1 MSEPVIDIRDL
12 RIGFTARAGHTQ
24 EVLKGV
30 NVTIRPGET
39 LGIVGESG
47 SGKSTV
53 ALASMGYM
61 KPGLRRLSGDVRFEG
76 KDMFAQTLQGL
87 EAIRGGKLGLI
98 PQSSGQALTP
108 TLRIGAQICEALSLH
123 TGMPASACL
132 ARAKELL
139 DHVRLPDVSAL
150 MKRFPHELSGGQQ
163 QRVAIA
169 MALAGEPDALVLDEP
184 TTGLDVTTQKQI
196 LDLVQDLAVER
207 NMAMMLVSH
216 DLGVIARVCHRVAVM
231 YHGEI
236 VLEGLASKVLSNPGH
251 PYAQKLIDAVP
262 RIQPVTVPATAG
274 DTPSPATAQEEALN
288 IEDLGI
294 CYSQPGFW
302 AKTFGKGDVAPLTV
316 DGVNLTLC
324 KGETIGL
331 EGESGSGK
339 STILKAVSGLL
350 PAAKGAIRVGGDTL
364 LKPSVDQRRPEE
376 LRRVQMIFQN
386 PDDSLNPRQTVAE
399 ILAQP
404 LWLYFGMDAGKARDR
419 AAELLETVRLTP
431 AYLDRL
437 PRQMSGG
444 EKQRVAI
451 ARAFAAEP
459 EIVLCDEITSALD
472 VSVQASVLEL
482 LADLKE
488 AQQTSYVFVA
498 HDLAVVQQL
507 SDKVMVLR
515 EGRVCEAGP
524 VDRIYAQPEH
534 DYTKSLFDAVLEPV
548 AAG

>member
-1 MSEPVIDIRDL
+1 MAAPVIDIRDL
-12 RIGFTARAGHTQ
+12 RVGFTARAGHTQ
-24 EVLKGV
+24 EVLKGISISV
-30 NVTIRPGET
+30 KAGET

-47 SGKSTV
+47 SGKSTL
-53 ALASMGYM
+53 ALSSMGFL
-61 KPGLRRLSGDVRFEG
+61 KPGLRKLSGDVTFEG
-76 KDMFAQTLQGL
+76 RDMFAQSLRQLEGL
-87 EAIRGGKLGLI
+87 RGGKLGLI

-108 TLRIGAQICEALSLH
+108 TMRIGPQIIEALRLH
-123 TGMPASACL
+123 CDMPNEQCAS
-132 ARAKELL
+132 RATELL
-139 DHVRLPDVSAL
+139 EHVRLPNVPAI

-216 DLGVIARVCHRVAVM
+216 DLGVVARCCHRVAVM
-231 YHGEI
+231 YQGEI
-236 VLEGLASKVLSNPGH
+236 VLEGKAQDVLTNPGH
-251 PYAQKLIDAVP
+251 AYAQKLIDAVP
-262 RIQPVTVPATAG
+262 RIKPVKAKAKAAASV
-274 DTPSPATAQEEALN
+274 DKDEALSL
-288 IEDLGI
+288 EDVGI
-294 CYSQPGFW
+294 CYAQPSFW
-302 AKTFGKGDVAPLTV
+302 QKTFGGAGEQPLTV
-316 DGVNLTLC
+316 DGIHMSLG

-331 EGESGSGK
+331 VGESGSGK
-339 STILKAVSGLL
+339 STILKAIAGLL
-350 PAAKGAIRVGGDTL
+350 PTRKGLIQVGGDTK
-364 LKPSVDQRRPEE
+364 LKPGIDQRRPEE

-386 PDDSLNPRQTVAE
+386 PDDSLNPRHTVAE

-404 LWLYFGMDAGKARDR
+404 LDLYFGMGGQRARDR

-482 LADLKE
+482 LADLRKE
-488 AQQTSYVFVA
+488 KQTSYVFVA

-507 SDKVMVLR
+507 ADQVMVLR
-515 EGRVCEAGP
+515 QGRICEAGS
-524 VDRIYAQPEH
+524 VDQIYAAPEH
-534 DYTKSLFDAVLEPV
+534 AYTRELFDAVLEPV
-548 AAG
+548 PAA

>member
-1 MSEPVIDIRDL
+1 MSAPIIDIRDL
-12 RIGFTARAGHTQ
+12 SVGFTARAGHTQ
-24 EVLKGV
+24 EVLKSV
-30 NVTIRPGET
+30 SVSVHAGET

-47 SGKSTV
+47 SGKSTL

-61 KPGLRRLSGDVRFEG
+61 KPGLRKLKGDVTFQG
-76 KDMFAQTLQGL
+76 TDVFAQSLRQLEGL
-87 EAIRGGKLGLI
+87 RGGKLGLI

-108 TLRIGAQICEALSLH
+108 TMRIGAQIIEALSLH
-123 TGMPASACL
+123 CHLPASECVS
-132 ARAKELL
+132 RAEELL
-139 DHVRLPDVSAL
+139 DQVRLPDVPAI

-196 LDLVQDLAVER
+196 LELVQDLARER

-216 DLGVIARVCHRVAVM
+216 DLGVIARCCHRVAVM
-231 YHGEI
+231 LYGEI
-236 VLEGLASKVLSNPGH
+236 VLEGPSEKVLKTPDH
-251 PYAQKLIDAVP
+251 AYAQKLIDAVP
-262 RIQPVTVPATAG
+262 RIQKAPAT
-274 DTPSPATAQEEALN
+274 PKPAKPNPPEALSL
-288 IEDLGI
+288 EGI
-294 CYSQPGFW
+294 GISYAQPSFW
-302 AKTFGKGDVAPLTV
+302 EKTFGKAKQDSLTV
-316 DGVNLTLC
+316 EGINLSLG

-331 EGESGSGK
+331 VGESGSGK
-339 STILKAVSGLL
+339 STILKAIAGLM
-350 PAAKGAIRVGGDTL
+350 PAAKGTIRVGGDTM
-364 LKPSVDQRRPEE
+364 LKPTIDRRRPEE

-386 PDDSLNPRQTVAE
+386 PDDSLNPRHTVAE

-404 LWLYFGMDAGKARDR
+404 LHLYFGMTGQKARDR
-419 AAELLETVRLTP
+419 AADMLETVRLTP

-482 LADLKE
+482 LAELKLSK
-488 AQQTSYVFVA
+488 QTSYVFVG

-507 SDKVMVLR
+507 SDQVMVLR
-515 EGRVCEAGP
+515 HGRVCEAGL
-524 VDRIYAQPEH
+524 VDEVYANPQS
-534 DYTKSLFDAVLEPV
+534 DYTKTLFDAVLEP
-548 AAG
+548 GM

>member
-1 MSEPVIDIRDL
+1 MADPVIDIRDL
-12 RIGFTARAGHTQ
+12 SVGFTARAGHTQ
-24 EVLKGV
+24 EVLKSV
-30 NVTIRPGET
+30 SIYVKAGET

-47 SGKSTV
+47 SGKSTL

-61 KPGLRRLSGDVRFEG
+61 KPGLRKLKGDVLFEG
-76 KDMFAQTLQGL
+76 REVFDQSLRQLEGL
-87 EAIRGGKLGLI
+87 RGGKLGLI

-108 TLRIGAQICEALSLH
+108 TMRIGAQVQEALRLH
-123 TGMPASACL
+123 CNLSAAECSS
-132 ARAKELL
+132 RAEALL
-139 DHVRLPDVSAL
+139 NQVRLPDVPAI

-196 LDLVQDLAVER
+196 LDLVQDLARER

-216 DLGVIARVCHRVAVM
+216 DLGVIARCCHRVAVM
-231 YHGEI
+231 YQGEI
-236 VLEGLASKVLSNPGH
+236 VLEGPSKEVLKKPKH
-251 PYAQKLIDAVP
+251 PYAQQLIDAVP
-262 RIQPVTVPATAG
+262 RIQKAKAKAKKAAPAT
-274 DTPSPATAQEEALN
+274 SEALN
-288 IEDLGI
+288 LEDVGI

-302 AKTFGKGDVAPLTV
+302 EKTLGNSTPRALTV
-316 DGVNLTLC
+316 DGINISLGRG
-324 KGETIGL
+324 KTIGL
-331 EGESGSGK
+331 VGESGSGK
-339 STILKAVSGLL
+339 STILKAIAGLL
-350 PAAKGAIRVGGDTL
+350 PAQKGTIRVGGDTL
-364 LKPSVDQRRPEE
+364 LKPSIDRRRPEE

-386 PDDSLNPRQTVAE
+386 PDDSLNPRHTVAE

-404 LWLYFGMDAGKARDR
+404 LQLYFGKTGRAARDR
-419 AAELLETVRLTP
+419 AAELLDTVRLTP

-482 LADLKE
+482 LADLK
-488 AQQTSYVFVA
+488 QQKQTSYVFVG

-507 SDKVMVLR
+507 SDQVMVLR
-515 EGRVCEAGP
+515 HGRVCEAGP
-524 VDRIYAQPEH
+524 VDQVYANPQS
-534 DYTKSLFDAVLEPV
+534 DYTKTLFDAVLEPGN
-548 AAG
+548 A